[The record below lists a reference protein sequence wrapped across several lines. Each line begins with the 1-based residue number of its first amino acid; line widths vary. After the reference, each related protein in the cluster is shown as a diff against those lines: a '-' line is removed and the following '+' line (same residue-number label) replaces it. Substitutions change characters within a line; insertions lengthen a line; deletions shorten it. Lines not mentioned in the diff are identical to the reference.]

1 MSCRAYRDGR
11 GIQMSMTRDPA
22 VAGKFYEANPALL
35 SREIEIMTG
44 GRHGTERATAVIAP
58 HAGYIY
64 SGAVAARAYARI
76 AVPETVVIMG
86 PNHTGLGAPAAVMDS
101 GLWRMPLGNVPI
113 ASDIADQ
120 LIATSKFLRA
130 DYQAHLYEHSLEVQV
145 PFLQYFQP
153 DLEIVPV
160 CLGHIPFEACQEI
173 GNVLATVIQNAGRPV
188 LMVASTDMT
197 HYEPQERANALD
209 RLAIEKILA
218 MDAAGLYT
226 TVVANNISMCGFI
239 PTAATLVASS
249 ALGATGADLVQY
261 ATSGD
266 VSGDYSQ
273 VVGYASFIIS

>member
-1 MSCRAYRDGR
+1 MS
-11 GIQMSMTRDPA
+11 ITRDPA
-22 VAGKFYEANPALL
+22 VAGRFYEANPAVL

-44 GRHGTERATAVIAP
+44 GRRGTEQATAVVAP

-76 AVPETVVIMG
+76 AVPETVIIMG
-86 PNHTGLGAPAAVMDS
+86 PNHTGLGAPAAIMDS
-101 GLWRMPLGNVPI
+101 GTWRMPMGNVPI
-113 ASDIADQ
+113 ASDIARQ
-120 LIATSKFLRA
+120 LAAASSYLQS
-130 DYQAHLYEHSLEVQV
+130 DYQAHMYEHSLEVQV

-153 DLEIVPV
+153 NLEIVPI

-173 GNVLATVIQNAGRPV
+173 GSALATVIQNADRPV

-209 RLAIEKILA
+209 RLAIEEILA
-218 MDAAGLYT
+218 MNPAGLYN
-226 TVVANNISMCGFI
+226 TVRTNNISMCGFI
-239 PTAATLVASS
+239 PTTVTIIASLT
-249 ALGATGADLVQY
+249 LGASRAELVQY